1 MRLVLYFATFVGGA
15 VACFLLFSLGIVD
28 TAEQDP
34 LFTNDPAVT
43 LPTYI
48 SFIGVMMTSVTVV
61 LASVAVGIGVVA
73 FYTIPG
79 LRTEAGTVAKK
90 AAEDTA
96 RGVAS
101 EALAEVK
108 VRAMVAELYAADKKN
123 RENDDDWDG
132 EPVDETR

>member
-1 MRLVLYFATFVGGA
+1 MRAVLYIASFIGGL
-15 VACFLLFSLGIVD
+15 VACYLLFSLGIVGQAD
-28 TAEQDP
+28 QDP
-34 LFTNDPAVT
+34 LLGNDPSVT

-61 LASVAVGIGVVA
+61 LAAVAVGIGVVA

-96 RGVAS
+96 RVVAT

-108 VRAMVAELYAADKKN
+108 VRLMVEALYAADKKN
-123 RENDDDWDG
+123 REQEEEWDG